1 LSIPYDRQGAPV
13 DINAYFEHWHSA
25 RQQIE
30 AHLGHSVELEI
41 EPGRYLT
48 AQAGVLLAEVRAT
61 KTMGKNHF
69 TLVDAGF
76 NDLVRPAMYGA
87 YHELSVLSRSGD
99 ASGRP
104 QRATVVAGPLCESGD
119 VFTQNAEGDVLARVL
134 PEAVV
139 GDFIV
144 FHDAGAYGA
153 SMASNY
159 NSRPLPPEILV
170 DDGRLKLIRRRQSVE
185 QLIELERDEA
195 TPRA

>member
-1 LSIPYDRQGAPV
+1 MSIPYDRTSAPV
-13 DINAYFEHWHSA
+13 DVGAHFEHWHRA
-25 RQQIE
+25 RRQIE
-30 AHLGHSVELEI
+30 EHLGHSVELEI

-61 KTMGKNHF
+61 KTMGSNHF

-87 YHELSVLSRSGD
+87 YHELSLLSRSGSTD
-99 ASGRP
+99 DRP
-104 QRATVVAGPLCESGD
+104 RRATVVAGPLCESGD
-119 VFTQNAEGDVLARVL
+119 VFTQNAQADVVPRVL

-139 GDFIV
+139 GDLMV

-159 NSRPLPPEILV
+159 NSRPLPPEVLV
-170 DDGRLKLIRRRQSVE
+170 DDGTVQLIRRRQT
-185 QLIELERDEA
+185 IEHLLDLEGGA
-195 TPRA
+195 